1 MNSMNFDLLGIDHI
15 QLAAPPGCEKEAKKF
30 FGDILKLKEIPKPP
44 NLAKRG
50 GVWFQLGDKQ
60 LHIGVQKDFSAAK
73 KAHPAFE
80 IRNVDNLKSQLRD
93 NGIEVIEDDELE
105 GANRFFTSDPFGNR
119 LEFLEWL

>member
-1 MNSMNFDLLGIDHI
+1 MHFNFIGIDHI
-15 QLAAPPGCEKEAKKF
+15 QLAAPADCEKEAREF
-30 FGDILKLKEIPKPP
+30 FGDTLNLKEIPKPP
-44 NLAKRG
+44 NLAKKG

-60 LHIGVQKDFSAAK
+60 LHIGVQKDFSAAT

-80 IRNVDNLKSQLRD
+80 IRNVDNLKSQLRE

-119 LEFLEWL
+119 LEFIEWL